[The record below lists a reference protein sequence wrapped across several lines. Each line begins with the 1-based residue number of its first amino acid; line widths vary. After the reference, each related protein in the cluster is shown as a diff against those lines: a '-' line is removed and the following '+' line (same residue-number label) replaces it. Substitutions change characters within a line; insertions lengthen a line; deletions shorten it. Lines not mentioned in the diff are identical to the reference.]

1 MRSLTDGLQIPKNF
15 NLPWQVGG
23 LNTVKNIARNTI
35 NNVRQLVFL
44 GPFTL
49 LQVWR
54 LVKDWLISGAKR
66 TIKFAVKM
74 VHFIDFLVP
83 VALLVA
89 SYCYFVFRGME
100 WIISL
105 LVERSSSE
113 LSKMLLQLILANG
126 KRSGRSPDTILADAI
141 SIGGLKLTAPFSW
154 TIDSSSASSSSSIDR
169 STRTASGGPSQ
180 SSWQE
185 AKARKDEFVK
195 KDLLSTVKPSTTG
208 PPVLPFLLTLT
219 RYETIR
225 RCLAFR
231 EFSVVATEKSSSRRK
246 QLLARGKGQWPQV
259 VYSSLGMIDAI
270 TLQLQLIV
278 AYGVAEILNPEGGR
292 KSGSGAVA
300 GGSGSGSGSSGAGL
314 TYRIRSVLEATKTSE
329 AGAISLHW
337 GGDISWDAMDVVKR
351 GREGR
356 KKGQIGS
363 VLMSMLPA
371 ALVKSKA
378 ALSVGTKAAAVT
390 ALLPP
395 AVGRWLD
402 GVRGVEADP
411 LSPVLVRSAT
421 FAVDGL
427 SHMLISALAD
437 DSCGFAQHHLPAA
450 LESLCALQIA
460 LQDHRDLL
468 RRCHPI
474 GAVHNVVY
482 GPFLIDK
489 KTLKNAPKNG
499 QKGRHVSDP
508 RVQRARLQVS
518 PNLELLEAAVDQ
530 AIARLVRAYRD
541 LLDSYMPSFPRLHVA
556 LLKNKLAA
564 IAQA

>member
-1 MRSLTDGLQIPKNF
+1 VRSLTDGLQIPKNF

>member
-1 MRSLTDGLQIPKNF
+1 
-15 NLPWQVGG
+15 
-23 LNTVKNIARNTI
+23 
-35 NNVRQLVFL
+35 
-44 GPFTL
+44 
-49 LQVWR
+49 
-54 LVKDWLISGAKR
+54 
-66 TIKFAVKM
+66 
-74 VHFIDFLVP
+74 
-83 VALLVA
+83 
-89 SYCYFVFRGME
+89 
-100 WIISL
+100 
-105 LVERSSSE
+105 
-113 LSKMLLQLILANG
+113 
-126 KRSGRSPDTILADAI
+126 
-141 SIGGLKLTAPFSW
+141 
-154 TIDSSSASSSSSIDR
+154 
-169 STRTASGGPSQ
+169 
-180 SSWQE
+180 
-185 AKARKDEFVK
+185 
-195 KDLLSTVKPSTTG
+195 
-208 PPVLPFLLTLT
+208 
-219 RYETIR
+219 
-225 RCLAFR
+225 
-231 EFSVVATEKSSSRRK
+231 VVATEKSSSRRK